1 VNQPLIEVR
10 GLKVGF
16 TAADGTTVHAVD
28 GVDLEITEGEVLGL
42 VGESGCGKSTL
53 GRALLR
59 LVRPSG
65 GGVCFRCRDVAGA
78 TGAELRETRRQL
90 QMIFQDPYGSLNP
103 RRRVA
108 SIVAEPLRQVPGM
121 SRARAAAAVAE
132 MLDRV
137 GLGAEAGQ
145 RRPRE
150 FSGGQRQRIGIARA
164 LIGSPRF
171 VVADEPVS
179 ALDVSI
185 QAQVLNLLTDLI
197 DERSLTML
205 FISHDLGVVRHVAD
219 RVAVMYLGQ
228 IVELAPR
235 DDFFARPAHPYSAA
249 LLSAVAT
256 VPGDPAADPAPDP
269 VTVPAEIVVLEGE
282 LPDPTDP
289 PPACRFSAR
298 CPFAVERCT
307 TDAPELRQLPS
318 GRAVRCHFPLA
329 GPSPQPPADL
339 STSAADPGGAVSEGA
354 RR

>member
-1 VNQPLIEVR
+1 MNQPLIQVR

-16 TAADGTTVHAVD
+16 DAGGGTTVHAVD
-28 GVDLEITEGEVLGL
+28 GVDLEIMEGEVLGL

-59 LVRPSG
+59 LVRPSD
-65 GGVCFRCRDVAGA
+65 GGVYFRGRDVASA
-78 TGAELRETRRQL
+78 TGAELLDTRREL

-103 RRRVA
+103 RRRVT
-108 SIVAEPLRQVPGM
+108 SIVAEPLRRVPGM
-121 SRARAAAAVAE
+121 SRARARAAVAE

-197 DERSLTML
+197 DERALTML

-235 DDFFARPAHPYSAA
+235 DAFFARPAHPYSAA

-256 VPGDPAADPAPDP
+256 VPGDPAPDPAA
-269 VTVPAEIVVLEGE
+269 VPAETVVLEGE
-282 LPDPTDP
+282 LPDPTAP

-329 GPSPQPPADL
+329 GTSPEPSADITT
-339 STSAADPGGAVSEGA
+339 SSAAPGGTVSEGA

>member
-1 VNQPLIEVR
+1 MNQPLIRIR

-16 TAADGTTVHAVD
+16 ATGDGTTVHAVD
-28 GVDLEITEGEVLGL
+28 GVDLEIMEGEVLGL

-59 LVRPSG
+59 LVRPSDG
-65 GGVCFRCRDVAGA
+65 DVYFHGRDLATV
-78 TGAELRETRRQL
+78 TGAELRDTRREL
-90 QMIFQDPYGSLNP
+90 QMIFQDPFGSLNP

-108 SIVAEPLRQVPGM
+108 SIVAEPLRRVPGL
-121 SRARAAAAVAE
+121 SRARARESVDE

-137 GLGAEAGQ
+137 GLGVEAGQ

-164 LIGSPRF
+164 LISSPRF

-197 DERSLTML
+197 DERALTML
-205 FISHDLGVVRHVAD
+205 FISHDLGVVRHMAD
-219 RVAVMYLGQ
+219 RIAVMYLGQ
-228 IVELAPR
+228 IVEVAPR
-235 DDFFARPAHPYSAA
+235 DDFFTRPAHPYSAA

-256 VPGDPAADPAPDP
+256 VPGDPAAE
-269 VTVPAEIVVLEGE
+269 PAETVALEGE
-282 LPDPTDP
+282 LPDPANP
-289 PPACRFSAR
+289 PPGCRFSAR
-298 CPFAVERCT
+298 CPYAVERCV
-307 TDAPELRQLPS
+307 TDAPQLRELAS

-329 GPSPQPPADL
+329 EA
-339 STSAADPGGAVSEGA
+339 AADISTTVSEGA